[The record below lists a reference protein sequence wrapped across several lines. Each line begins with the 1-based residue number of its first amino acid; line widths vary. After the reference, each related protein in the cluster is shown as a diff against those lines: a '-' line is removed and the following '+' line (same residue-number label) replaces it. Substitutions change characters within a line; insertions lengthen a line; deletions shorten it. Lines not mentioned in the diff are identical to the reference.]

1 MFLDKYLNSTYLD
14 LLYSN
19 YDEDYIN
26 IIDQDNFNKVYNIL
40 KNNNFYFI
48 EDIIIN
54 YLELFEIEDKYVEL
68 AILDIKSI
76 LGDDYVKKIGSNMT
90 LIDKIIELAI
100 NYSENDNDL

>member
-26 IIDQDNFNKVYNIL
+26 TIDQDNFNSVYNIL

-54 YLELFEIEDKYVEL
+54 YLELFEIEDKYIEKS
-68 AILDIKSI
+68 ILDIKSI

-90 LIDKIIELAI
+90 LIDKVIELAVG
-100 NYSENDNDL
+100 YSENDND

>member
-26 IIDQDNFNKVYNIL
+26 TIDQDNFNRVYNIL

-54 YLELFEIEDKYVEL
+54 YLELFAIEDKYVEL
-68 AILDIKSI
+68 SILDIKSI

-100 NYSENDNDL
+100 GYSEKENDL

>member
-1 MFLDKYLNSTYLD
+1 MFLDKYLNDTYLD
-14 LLYSN
+14 LLYGN
-19 YDEDYIN
+19 YTEEYIN

-68 AILDIKSI
+68 AILYIKSI
-76 LGDDYVKKIGSNMT
+76 LGNDYVKKIGSNMT
-90 LIDKIIELAI
+90 LIDKVIELAI
-100 NYSENDNDL
+100 NYSENDND